1 MTTVLVVDDDANF
14 RFLARRA
21 LEQANLTV
29 IEASSGD
36 EMLDC
41 FAANS
46 VDVVLLDIMMPEI
59 DGYEA
64 CRRLRSLPDGGLV
77 PVLMLTGLD
86 DVESIKN
93 AYEAGATDFISKPV
107 NWLVLG
113 HRVLFLQRAN
123 MQIRETIEQELN
135 NLAALYDR
143 PELAVADDDDA
154 EWQEEHTE
162 MLRAIYTLQNIVGGE
177 LFDQYFNDFLSDIQ
191 VLLKQLKQAVD
202 LQDELEIKDKIITLK
217 VKFSTLSARILSNY
231 CEEILSLN
239 IAEAPDKL
247 RTLVDKITARF
258 NQIDRMIHE
267 KFGLL

>member
-1 MTTVLVVDDDANF
+1 MVTVLVVDDDANF
-14 RFLARRA
+14 RLLARRA

-29 IEASSGD
+29 IEAYSGQ
-36 EMLDC
+36 EMLDR
-41 FAANS
+41 FAANT
-46 VDVVLLDIMMPEI
+46 VDVILLDIMMPEM

-86 DVESIKN
+86 DIESIKN

-107 NWLVLG
+107 NWLILG

-123 MQIRETIEQELN
+123 RQIRETVQQELN
-135 NLAALYDR
+135 NLAALYDL
-143 PELAVADDDDA
+143 PELAIPDEDDA

-177 LFDQYFNDFLSDIQ
+177 LFNQYFTDFLGDIQ
-191 VLLKQLKQAVD
+191 VLLKQLKEAAN
-202 LQDELEIKDKIITLK
+202 LEDELEIKDKIITLK
-217 VKFSTLSARILSNY
+217 VKFGTLSARTLNND

-239 IAEAPDKL
+239 IAENVEKM
-247 RTLVDKITARF
+247 RTIVNKIITRFDQVDEIIRE
-258 NQIDRMIHE
+258 R
-267 KFGLL
+267 FGL